1 MTIGTY
7 RETLSADSHF
17 RFLADYLSRFS
28 RRRVYT
34 SSISKQLLYIK
45 GQLKPF
51 GNRCRC
57 EWARCPNRLIQTL
70 HFIAYIREDFQK
82 VSTEGLFKYR
92 CRRPWRGRIWK
103 FVPDIVHVICTKSAA
118 RSASNLQ
125 IGIGPFFFF
134 SIAHI
139 IFPAGSRRL

>member
-1 MTIGTY
+1 MTERSNSSPPRICPVASMPGDAR
-7 RETLSADSHF
+7 REIIKLSDESN
-17 RFLADYLSRFS
+17 
-28 RRRVYT
+28 
-34 SSISKQLLYIK
+34 SKQLLYIK

-92 CRRPWRGRIWK
+92 CRRPWRRRIWK

-125 IGIGPFFFF
+125 IGIGSFCPPF
-134 SIAHI
+134 AHI
-139 IFPAGSRRL
+139 ILPAGSRRL